1 MKAVGT
7 RAEVMHGTASHTA
20 GGLTKKK
27 LKVSKVSGEIV
38 SKKKATAG
46 DKNPWAAAT
55 AQARLQLG
63 LTGKEQG
70 RQKPGH
76 TGKMVLMNVG
86 KDGKALY
93 ALTKQIYGA

>member
-46 DKNPWAAAT
+46 NKNPWAAAT
-55 AQARLQLG
+55 EQARHQLG
-63 LTGKEQG
+63 LN
-70 RQKPGH
+70 
-76 TGKMVLMNVG
+76 GKMVLMNVG

-93 ALTKQIYGA
+93 ALTKQIHSS

>member
-46 DKNPWAAAT
+46 GKNPWAAAT
-55 AQARLQLG
+55 EQARQQLG
-63 LTGKEQG
+63 L
-70 RQKPGH
+70 

-86 KDGKALY
+86 KEGKAVY

>member
-7 RAEVMHGTASHTA
+7 RAEVMHGTAEHTS

-38 SKKKATAG
+38 SKKKAKSG
-46 DKNPWAAAT
+46 NKNPWAAAT
-55 AQARLQLG
+55 EQARQQLG
-63 LTGKEQG
+63 L
-70 RQKPGH
+70 

-93 ALTKQIYGA
+93 SLTKQIYGA